1 MFVISLYLS
10 HRKKMYIVD
19 CYVSRVRI
27 VLYFNRTAFISQFVL
42 NKKTACQYIVAYIAQ
57 IITKFSVHTMTDS
70 RLLLGNIIY
79 YSTNQQRN
87 ICTEMLI
94 SLLGITCCAHLH
106 YSLNRFLIEQSMYF
120 FQIDELTN
128 KVGMRNIEAEFLYP
142 ELVFDKLF

>member
-10 HRKKMYIVD
+10 HRKKMYIVERFVD

-79 YSTNQQRN
+79 YSTNQ
-87 ICTEMLI
+87 
-94 SLLGITCCAHLH
+94 
-106 YSLNRFLIEQSMYF
+106 
-120 FQIDELTN
+120 
-128 KVGMRNIEAEFLYP
+128 
-142 ELVFDKLF
+142 